1 MSEARGLLVVLS
13 GASGVGKSAIAGRL
27 LRLPE
32 FARTVTATTRAPR
45 PGERDGVDYH
55 FLTDA
60 AFREKVAKGEFL
72 EHAEVHGRLYG
83 TPRDAVEAIV
93 GQGLICLLVIDVQ
106 GAATLR
112 RNKVKGRFVFVAP
125 PSEEELERRLRGR
138 GTDSQAAISQRLA
151 TARHEMAQSAS
162 YDAVVINDDLD
173 RVVREIA
180 ALVSAWR
187 Q

>member
-1 MSEARGLLVVLS
+1 MSEPRGLLVVLS
-13 GASGVGKSAIAGRL
+13 GASGVGKTAIAARL
-27 LRLPE
+27 MRMPQ

-45 PGERDGVDYH
+45 AAERDGVDYH

-60 AFREKVAKGEFL
+60 AFREKIARGEFL
-72 EHAEVHGRLYG
+72 EHAQVHGRLYG
-83 TPRDAVEAIV
+83 TPREAVRAIV
-93 GQGLICLLVIDVQ
+93 DQGLVCLLVIDVQ

-112 RNKVKGRFVFVAP
+112 RNKVEGRFVFVAP

-138 GTDSQAAISQRLA
+138 GTDSPAAISQRLA
-151 TARHEMAQSAS
+151 NARHEMAQSAS

-173 RVVREIA
+173 RAVREIA

>member
-1 MSEARGLLVVLS
+1 MSETRGLLVVVS
-13 GASGVGKSAIAGRL
+13 GASGVGKSVIAGRL

-60 AFREKVAKGEFL
+60 AFREKVRKGEFL

-83 TPRDAVEAIV
+83 TPREAVEAIV
-93 GQGLICLLVIDVQ
+93 GQGLVCLLVIDVQ

-173 RVVREIA
+173 RAVREIA

>member
-1 MSEARGLLVVLS
+1 MSKPRGLLVVLS
-13 GASGVGKSAIAGRL
+13 GASGVGKTAIAARL
-27 LRLPE
+27 LHLPE

-55 FLTDA
+55 FLSQA
-60 AFREKVAKGEFL
+60 AFQEKADRGEFL
-72 EHAEVHGRLYG
+72 EHALVHGHHYG
-83 TPRDAVEAIV
+83 TPKAAVDALV
-93 GQGLICLLVIDVQ
+93 GQGLVCLLVIDVQ

-112 RNKVKGRFVFVAP
+112 RDKVEGRFVFVAP

-151 TARHEMAQSAS
+151 TARHEMAQSSS

-173 RVVREIA
+173 RAVREIS

>member
-1 MSEARGLLVVLS
+1 LSEPRGLLVVLS
-13 GASGVGKSAIAGRL
+13 GASGVGKTAIAAKL
-27 LRLPE
+27 LRLPQ

-45 PGERDGVDYH
+45 PAERDGVDYH

-60 AFREKVAKGEFL
+60 AFREKAARGEFL
-72 EHAEVHGRLYG
+72 EHAEVHGHLYG
-83 TPRDAVEAIV
+83 TPRDAVRAIV
-93 GQGLICLLVIDVQ
+93 AQGLVCLLVIDVQ

-112 RNKVKGRFVFVAP
+112 RDKVEGRFVFVAP
-125 PSEEELERRLRGR
+125 PTEEELERRLRGR

-151 TARHEMAQSAS
+151 AARQEMAQASS
-162 YDAVVINDDLD
+162 YDAVVINDDLE
-173 RVVREIA
+173 RAVREIA